1 MNWKLRFKNKATLTA
16 LVGVFILFIKQ
27 ITEMFGIDISNQLEQ
42 ASGAIGTLITI
53 LAMLGVITD
62 PTTKGV
68 SDSGIVQ
75 TYNKPRK
82 DTDTSVV
89 YKSETKMKTPK
100 TYDTAQPFSD
110 DSDEIVQDNATGGS
124 SYTEI
129 DSSEHDLT
137 NDKALVEGE
146 EDENTS
152 TN

>member
-1 MNWKLRFKNKATLTA
+1 
-16 LVGVFILFIKQ
+16 
-27 ITEMFGIDISNQLEQ
+27 
-42 ASGAIGTLITI
+42 
-53 LAMLGVITD
+53 
-62 PTTKGV
+62 
-68 SDSGIVQ
+68 
-75 TYNKPRK
+75 
-82 DTDTSVV
+82 
-89 YKSETKMKTPK
+89 MKTPK

>member
-1 MNWKLRFKNKATLTA
+1 MNWKLRFKNKAVLTGIVSA
-16 LVGVFILFIKQ
+16 ILLFVKQ
-27 ITEMFGIDISNQLEQ
+27 ITDIFGIDINTQIEQ
-42 ASGAIGTLITI
+42 ISGVVGAV
-53 LAMLGVITD
+53 LALLTGLGVIVD

-82 DTDTSVV
+82 DTDTSVI
-89 YKSETKMKTPK
+89 YKSETKMKTPQ
-100 TYDTAQPFSD
+100 TYDTSQSFSD
-110 DSDEIVQDNATGGS
+110 DSDEIAQDDATGGS

>member
-89 YKSETKMKTPK
+89 YK
-100 TYDTAQPFSD
+100 
-110 DSDEIVQDNATGGS
+110 
-124 SYTEI
+124 
-129 DSSEHDLT
+129 
-137 NDKALVEGE
+137 
-146 EDENTS
+146 
-152 TN
+152 